1 MVVETNRNLD
11 VLFLVDGGI
20 GNVLEAL
27 YAVEYCL
34 ANKKKTGVYI
44 HSLNRSF
51 VSFLSRGYGADTILD
66 SLENISTEFLIQSF
80 TYVEDVRVPFEHYFY
95 VKPDGLSTKLFSE
108 TELYLNIVKG
118 LFGSG
123 GQNKRLQFLPENYSE
138 EVKKLRPENKIVL
151 YPGCSAGVSAKRWP
165 YFMDLMNKLGPENT
179 FILGSREDLNFQ
191 YSYYYPKWVT
201 RLPQKILNRRSF
213 YNSCKKLGLLKPH
226 AQFTEMDKLDNAYM
240 NKFSWE
246 ELVAI
251 FNRCKYF
258 VGNDG
263 GLMHL
268 AACCGAP
275 GKAIFGPTSVEKNK
289 AYNELMVATHLQF
302 DCQPCSL
309 GDKGVSFADGMI
321 ACPYQLRCQYSLT
334 VDIIEKGIPEANNR
348 MN

>member
-1 MVVETNRNLD
+1 
-11 VLFLVDGGI
+11 
-20 GNVLEAL
+20 
-27 YAVEYCL
+27 
-34 ANKKKTGVYI
+34 
-44 HSLNRSF
+44 
-51 VSFLSRGYGADTILD
+51 
-66 SLENISTEFLIQSF
+66 
-80 TYVEDVRVPFEHYFY
+80 
-95 VKPDGLSTKLFSE
+95 
-108 TELYLNIVKG
+108 
-118 LFGSG
+118 
-123 GQNKRLQFLPENYSE
+123 
-138 EVKKLRPENKIVL
+138 
-151 YPGCSAGVSAKRWP
+151 
-165 YFMDLMNKLGPENT
+165 MNKLGPKNS

-191 YSYYYPKWVT
+191 YSFYYPKWIA
-201 RLPQKILNRRSF
+201 RLPQKFLNRRF
-213 YNSCKKLGLLKPH
+213 IYNFCKKLKLLKPH
-226 AQFTEMDKLDNAYM
+226 AQYIDMDKLDNAYI

-289 AYNELMVATHLQF
+289 AYNDLMVATHLQF

-309 GDKGVSFADGMI
+309 GDKGISFADGMI

-334 VDIIEKGIPEANNR
+334 VDIIQKGIPEVNNR